1 MSRVLAWAWV
11 PGQPRTK
18 GSLDLRRGGGMTDSA
33 ASRRWRSQIVQTVRV
48 ARSGSPSAPNVSMAA
63 ISVEALCFVPESAAE
78 AIDSGSGAGLATEA
92 AIRESPTN
100 GDLDKLAR
108 NLLDALAV
116 DLVHNDQRKGADVY
130 RNDCQVTDIRFR
142 KLVALPEY
150 GVGILFRVIELDPIQ
165 VMVARQLSSST
176 LWCAE
181 HGFLPDGEL
190 VPWVAG

>member
-18 GSLDLRRGGGMTDSA
+18 GSLDLRKGGGMTDSA

-48 ARSGSPSAPNVSMAA
+48 ARSGGPEAPNVSTAA
-63 ISVEALCFVPESAAE
+63 ISVEALCFVPQSAAE
-78 AIDSGSGAGLATEA
+78 EIRGDHVAADA

-165 VMVARQLSSST
+165 VMVARQLSSSA

-190 VPWVAG
+190 APWVAG